1 MACEYFIGDRKFTEQ
16 EFKQFLA
23 EEGLDQFLNEKS
35 IDLNKIPPSKPT
47 QKEPVIFA
55 ENPKVELRFRGLQDI
70 ANEFGYEDVKSR
82 ETVTD
87 IKEKQNARET
97 AEKWVEDGVY
107 NQKIEDLLIRIN
119 DRELV
124 PTAKQRIILQQHL
137 ANEAGKLRDI
147 KDINSTEFDK
157 QLKKVERIK
166 EIGQIARQEA
176 GAALRIGEG
185 QGSTPQSH
193 PLEDYADAFTAK
205 KEANGVE
212 ELTEKQKADV
222 EEAVKK
228 YEDATNEANEKIR
241 ILEEENAK
249 LKAAAELKKTSQSTP
264 RVKKSKEEYAK
275 IREDIKQ
282 SIKDKWK
289 KASEDGTL
297 TAVPVPYAK
306 QLAAISPDV
315 AKLVKSYVEEG
326 VTELKDITQKIVDD
340 IKGYIPEITERDV
353 HDIIAGEYNPK
364 RPSRSDLE
372 VKLRDLKDE
381 AYYINKLEKLLSG
394 EAPKEEKKK
403 VQRNQQIKELQDKI
417 KQFRKEESEA
427 NKFYGEETAIDFNKL
442 KAIKERNE
450 KRANEINEKI
460 KNKDFSDKEKPLSIF
475 DDKYLQQKYPK
486 EYQEAID
493 AIKKREDAKHEYD
506 IQLLKDE
513 YSKADIK
520 EKAKTFVQKGAGTV
534 KAIVTGI
541 DDSGVAIQTY
551 LASLV
556 RPKTGVEAIGLHIS
570 HAFSQ
575 KRFDRWLTELHNS
588 AWYPLIKESGLSVTE
603 PMSLKAAEKEEAFS
617 NRFSGTI
624 KIKGKEYKIIDAPLK
639 PFERAFTTLGNA
651 SRVIAFKNAATQYMR
666 RGYTFQNNPKLFKS
680 LANRLNTETG
690 RGKENEIIRNASEI
704 VTMGIWSPKLMASK
718 FNILGISDFAS
729 LVLSKKGTKG
739 YYSQLSPQERA
750 RAIVDVTQFAGTV
763 LAASYLVAMATGGSI
778 DDEPESS
785 TFLDIKLPS
794 GKSINL
800 SGGFSGYIRT
810 IAQFI
815 TGRKKEKD
823 KYKEVPRL
831 QTLGRFFRG
840 KTPPITGSAI
850 NLAAEKDYMGK
861 PTTLQGEALKLV
873 TPISIQGISQQIEK
887 DGTTSLFTQG
897 IPTFFGFNIKD
908 DKDFGGVDKDLP
920 TLLLRNLRSDEQD
933 KSDFKNYK
941 EKGRPIT
948 DQEADLYT
956 KKRDEYVKKRL
967 QDLWEGK
974 DKMNKVVENGKVVTK
989 KFKDF
994 TREQAADAT
1003 TQIKSE
1009 ATRTIKEQLF
1019 GEKKKTY
1026 QEKMEEL
1033 KLKQARKQ

>member
-47 QKEPVIFA
+47 QKEAVIFA
-55 ENPKVELRFRGLQDI
+55 ENPKVKLNFRGLQNVS
-70 ANEFGYEDVKSR
+70 NEFGYNDIESR
-82 ETVTD
+82 DKVSD
-87 IKEKQNARET
+87 IQTRQKAINLANSW
-97 AEKWVEDGVY
+97 AEKGVY
-107 NQKIEDLLIRIN
+107 NEKVQDLLDMINKGEGLPTDVQKILL
-119 DRELV
+119 E
-124 PTAKQRIILQQHL
+124 QYL
-137 ANEAGKLRDI
+137 ANEIGKLRSI
-147 KDINSTEFDK
+147 KDVNSKEFDT
-157 QLKKVERIK
+157 QLKKVESIK
-166 EIGQIARQEA
+166 ETAKIARSET
-176 GAALRIGEG
+176 AASLRSE
-185 QGSTPQSH
+185 QGGGSVPQH

-228 YEDATNEANEKIR
+228 YENATNEANEKIR

-264 RVKKSKEEYAK
+264 RVKKTKEEYTK

-315 AKLVKSYVEEG
+315 AKLVKTYVDEAG
-326 VTELKDITQKIVDD
+326 GRVVELAEVVKHVLDEV
-340 IKGYIPEITERDV
+340 KGYIPEITERDV

-364 RPSRSDLE
+364 IPSRSDLE
-372 VKLRDLKDE
+372 VQLRDLKTE
-381 AYYINKLEKLLSG
+381 AELLNQLEKVRSG
-394 EAPKEEKKK
+394 EPKTEKEK
-403 VQRNQQIKELQDKI
+403 VQRNQKIADLQKQLKELKKEVGYDDLTNLKSIKEK
-417 KQFRKEESEA
+417 
-427 NKFYGEETAIDFNKL
+427 
-442 KAIKERNE
+442 NE

-624 KIKGKEYKIIDAPLK
+624 KIKGKEYKVIDAPLK

-666 RGYTFQNNPKLFKS
+666 RGYTFQNNPELFKS

-718 FNILGISDFAS
+718 FNILGISDLAS

-873 TPISIQGISQQIEK
+873 TPISIQGISQQIER

-933 KSDFKNYK
+933 KSEFKNYK

-956 KKRDEYVKKRL
+956 KKRDEYIKKRL
-967 QDLWEGK
+967 EDLWEGK
-974 DKMNKVVENGKVVTK
+974 DKMNKVIENGKIVVK
-989 KFKDF
+989 KFKDVNPQKVF
-994 TREQAADAT
+994 TKDEAIDAT

-1026 QEKMEEL
+1026 QEKVEES

>member
-1 MACEYFIGDRKFTEQ
+1 MACEYFIGDNKYTEQ
-16 EFKQFLA
+16 EFKKLLS
-23 EEGLDQFLNEKS
+23 EGKLDEFINEGS
-35 IDLNKIPPSKPT
+35 FDLGKIPPSKPPV
-47 QKEPVIFA
+47 KESVVFI
-55 ENPKVELRFRGLQDI
+55 EQPKVELRFRGLQNV

-82 ETVTD
+82 EPVSD

-97 AEKWVEDGVY
+97 AEKWAEEGVY
-107 NQKIEDLLIRIN
+107 NQKVEDLLTRIN
-119 DRELV
+119 ARELV
-124 PTAKQRIILQQHL
+124 PTAKQRLILQQHL
-137 ANEAGKLRDI
+137 SNEVGRLRDI
-147 KDINSTEFDK
+147 KDIKSAEFDK

-185 QGSTPQSH
+185 QGSAPQSH

-212 ELTEKQKADV
+212 ELTAKQKADV

-228 YEDATNEANEKIR
+228 YESATNEANEKIR
-241 ILEEENAK
+241 VLEEENAK
-249 LKAAAELKKTSQSTP
+249 LKAAAELKKTTQSTP
-264 RVKKSKEEYAK
+264 RVKKTKEEYAK

-315 AKLVKSYVEEG
+315 AKLVRSYVEEG
-326 VTELKDITQKIVDD
+326 VTELKDITKRIVDD
-340 IKGYIPEITERDV
+340 IKGYITEITERDV

-372 VKLRDLKDE
+372 VQLRELKTE
-381 AYYINKLEKLLSG
+381 AELLNKLEKVKAG
-394 EAPKEEKKK
+394 EPKTEKEK
-403 VQRNQQIKELQDKI
+403 VERNQNISDLQKQLKELK
-417 KQFRKEESEA
+417 KQTGYDDLS
-427 NKFYGEETAIDFNKL
+427 NL

-460 KNKDFSDKEKPLSIF
+460 KNKDFSDKEKSLSIF

-486 EYQEAID
+486 EYKEAID

-513 YSKADIK
+513 YAKADIK

-551 LASLV
+551 AATLLRPDVGIKALA
-556 RPKTGVEAIGLHIS
+556 LHIN

-588 AWYPLIKESGLSVTE
+588 AWYPLIKDAGLSVTE

-624 KIKGKEYKIIDAPLK
+624 KIEGEEYKVIDAPLK

-666 RGYTFQNNPKLFKS
+666 QGYTFQNNPELFKS

-718 FNILGISDFAS
+718 FNILGISDIAS

-739 YYSQLSPQERA
+739 YYSQLHPIERGK
-750 RAIVDVTQFAGTV
+750 AIRDVVQFSGTV
-763 LAASYLVAMATGGSI
+763 LALSYLVALSTGGDI
-778 DDEPESS
+778 DDDPESS

-794 GKSINL
+794 GKSVNL

-810 IAQFI
+810 IAQFMM
-815 TGRKKEKD
+815 GRRKD
-823 KYKEVPRL
+823 KGKYKEVPRL

-861 PTTLQGEALKLV
+861 PTTVQGEALKLV
-873 TPISIQGISQQIEK
+873 TPISVQGITQQIER
-887 DGTTSLFTQG
+887 DGTASLFTQG
-897 IPTFFGFNIKD
+897 VPTFFGFNIKD

-933 KSDFKNYK
+933 KTEFKNYK
-941 EKGRPIT
+941 QNGREIT

-956 KKRDEYVKKRL
+956 KKRDEYIKKRL
-967 QDLWEGK
+967 ESLWDGK
-974 DKMNKVVENGKVVTK
+974 DKMNKVVENGKVVIK
-989 KFKDF
+989 KFKDADPKNVF

-1009 ATRTIKEQLF
+1009 ATKTIKKQLF

-1026 QEKMEEL
+1026 QEKVEER